1 MTIYHNCK
9 KKLIGQKRWE
19 VWNDNIPNYENI
31 LYNEKMAG
39 IEKKSDFQKKLLNR
53 FLKYTKI
60 WTTSD
65 SANADAQIF
74 PSTEN
79 QQIFAQNLKEEL
91 SSLGLENVQ
100 VTEKSYVYAI
110 LKATEGFENSPSFC
124 LLSHLDTS
132 EEVSGKN
139 VNPQVF
145 ENYDGSLISLEN
157 ISIDSSGDEE
167 LSKIANTGD
176 TLITTDGTTLLGAD
190 DKAGV
195 AEIIT
200 AVEFLIQNKIPH
212 GDIEILFS
220 PDEETGHG
228 MDFVPLNLLKSKHAY
243 TVDGGSQGE
252 LETECFNASSATV
265 TFFGKS
271 THTGTARKQKMINA
285 VMMASKFLENLPHT
299 EFPETTDGYEGFFA
313 PIEISGSVEKAQVYI
328 LLRDFE
334 ESGIEKRI
342 FQIKKIAESVEFAT
356 GGKVSVQIKEQYK
369 NMKNALEKSPETVE
383 LLKKAY
389 ENSGITPNFI
399 PIRGGTDGS
408 RLSEMGIPTP
418 NIFTGGHNFHSRFE
432 WASLNQMTQ
441 AVNVL
446 INLAILHQKL

>member
-9 KKLIGQKRWE
+9 KNLIGQKRWE

-31 LYNEKMAG
+31 LYNEKMTG

-389 ENSGITPNFI
+389 ENAGITPNFI

>member
-9 KKLIGQKRWE
+9 KNLIGQKRWE
-19 VWNDNIPNYENI
+19 VWNDNIPNYENM

-313 PIEISGSVEKAQVYI
+313 PIEISGSVEKSQVYI

-389 ENSGITPNFI
+389 ENAGITPNFI

>member
-1 MTIYHNCK
+1 MK
-9 KKLIGQKRWE
+9 
-19 VWNDNIPNYENI
+19 VWKDNIPNYENI
-31 LYNEKMAG
+31 LYNKKMAG

-53 FLKYTKI
+53 FLEYTKI

-79 QQIFAQNLKEEL
+79 QKLFAQKLKEEL
-91 SSLGLENVQ
+91 LSLGLENVQ
-100 VTEKSYVYAI
+100 VTEKSYVYAV
-110 LKATEGFENSPSFC
+110 LKATRGFENSPSFC

-157 ISIDSSGDEE
+157 ISIDSSCDEE
-167 LSKIANTGD
+167 LLKIANTDD

-190 DKAGV
+190 DKAGI

-200 AVEFLIQNKIPH
+200 AVEFLIQNEIPH

-243 TVDGGSQGE
+243 TVDGGSLGE

-334 ESGIEKRI
+334 EGGIEKRI
-342 FQIKKIAESVEFAT
+342 FQIKKIAESVEFTT
-356 GGKVSVQIKEQYK
+356 GGKVSVQIKKQYK
-369 NMKNALEKSPETVE
+369 NMKNVLEKSPETVE

-446 INLAILHQKL
+446 INLAILHQKI

>member
-110 LKATEGFENSPSFC
+110 LKATGGFENSPSFC

-389 ENSGITPNFI
+389 ENAGITPDFI

>member
-1 MTIYHNCK
+1 MTIYHNGK
-9 KKLIGQKRWE
+9 KNLIGQMRWE

-383 LLKKAY
+383 LLKKTY
-389 ENSGITPNFI
+389 ENAGITPNFI

>member
-1 MTIYHNCK
+1 
-9 KKLIGQKRWE
+9 
-19 VWNDNIPNYENI
+19 
-31 LYNEKMAG
+31 MAG

-53 FLKYTKI
+53 FLEYTRI

-79 QQIFAQNLKEEL
+79 QNLFAQKLKEEL
-91 SSLGLENVQ
+91 LSLGLENVQ
-100 VTEKSYVYAI
+100 VTEKSYVYAV
-110 LKATEGFENSPSFC
+110 LKATRGFENSPSFC

-157 ISIDSSGDEE
+157 ISIDSSCDEE
-167 LSKIANTGD
+167 LLKIANTDD

-190 DKAGV
+190 DKAGI

-200 AVEFLIQNKIPH
+200 AVEFLIQNEIPH

-243 TVDGGSQGE
+243 TVDGGSLGE

-334 ESGIEKRI
+334 EGGIEKRI
-342 FQIKKIAESVEFAT
+342 FQIKKIAESVEFTT

-369 NMKNALEKSPETVE
+369 NMKNVLEKSPETVE

-441 AVNVL
+441 AANVL

>member
-1 MTIYHNCK
+1 
-9 KKLIGQKRWE
+9 
-19 VWNDNIPNYENI
+19 
-31 LYNEKMAG
+31 MAG

-53 FLKYTKI
+53 FLEYTRI

-79 QQIFAQNLKEEL
+79 QNLFAQKLKEEL
-91 SSLGLENVQ
+91 LSLGLENVQ
-100 VTEKSYVYAI
+100 VTEKSYVYAV
-110 LKATEGFENSPSFC
+110 LKATRGFENSPSFC

-145 ENYDGSLISLEN
+145 EKYDGSLISLEN
-157 ISIDSSGDEE
+157 ISIDSSCDEE
-167 LSKIANTGD
+167 LLKIANTDD

-190 DKAGV
+190 DKAGI

-200 AVEFLIQNKIPH
+200 AVEFLIQNEIPH

-243 TVDGGSQGE
+243 TVDGGSLGE

-334 ESGIEKRI
+334 EGGIEKRI
-342 FQIKKIAESVEFAT
+342 FQIKKIAESVEFTT

-369 NMKNALEKSPETVE
+369 NMKNVLEKSPETVE

-441 AVNVL
+441 AANVL
-446 INLAILHQKL
+446 INLAILHQKI

>member
-9 KKLIGQKRWE
+9 KNLIGQKRWE

-369 NMKNALEKSPETVE
+369 NMKNALEQSPETVE

-389 ENSGITPNFI
+389 ENAGIMPDFI

>member
-145 ENYDGSLISLEN
+145 ENYDGSLISFEN

-190 DKAGV
+190 DKAGI

-389 ENSGITPNFI
+389 ENAGITPNFI

>member
-31 LYNEKMAG
+31 LYNEKMTG

-389 ENSGITPNFI
+389 ENAGITPDFI

>member
-176 TLITTDGTTLLGAD
+176 TLITTDGTAHLGAD

-389 ENSGITPNFI
+389 ENAGITPNFI

-446 INLAILHQKL
+446 INLAILHQKI

>member
-9 KKLIGQKRWE
+9 KNLIGQKRWE

-389 ENSGITPNFI
+389 ENSGITPDFI

-446 INLAILHQKL
+446 INLVILHQKL

>member
-9 KKLIGQKRWE
+9 KNLIGQKRWE

-31 LYNEKMAG
+31 LYNEKMTG

-389 ENSGITPNFI
+389 ENAGITPDFI

>member
-1 MTIYHNCK
+1 
-9 KKLIGQKRWE
+9 
-19 VWNDNIPNYENI
+19 
-31 LYNEKMAG
+31 MAG

-157 ISIDSSGDEE
+157 ILIDSSGDEE

-252 LETECFNASSATV
+252 LETECFNTSSATV

-313 PIEISGSVEKAQVYI
+313 PIEISGSVEKSQVYI

-389 ENSGITPNFI
+389 ENAGITPNFI

>member
-9 KKLIGQKRWE
+9 KNLIGQKRWE

-100 VTEKSYVYAI
+100 VTEKFYVYAI

-157 ISIDSSGDEE
+157 ILIDSSGDEE

-389 ENSGITPNFI
+389 ENAGITPNFI